1 MTNKNE
7 SKSATPKSL
16 VRRICAGLFQPV
28 PIDFLVVYRIG
39 FGLVMLW
46 WAIEYLR
53 YGVPFYNYTIT
64 PNQFSYFGFSWVK
77 PWDFAMTIGGLTF
90 DGMTLHFI
98 GLAGLSLMIAFGLW
112 YRVAAL
118 LFGLGYAYWFLLD
131 KCFYLNHYYLGTIL
145 ALMMPLLPAHRAFSI
160 DSWRRPELRCQ
171 TAPAWTL
178 WLLRFQFAIPY
189 FFGGIAK
196 INADWL
202 RGQPMRTTLSYM
214 TEHPWVTSF
223 PFDREVMVQFIC
235 WGGLVFDLAIVP
247 LLLFRRTRVLGYVL
261 ACMFHISN
269 HFLWNIGIFPWLM
282 IVATTVY
289 FDPNWPRRLLRW
301 TIAPSSVASSAPASF
316 TLRQR
321 FVLGVLVSWAAFQV
335 LVPLRVFVLPGN
347 PSWSEYTHHF
357 SWHML
362 LRAKVTGLRV
372 YGTDPKTGRSGT
384 IDLRNYLSQRQLRV
398 VGRDPRMIHQ
408 LCLFISN
415 DLESK
420 GFQDIELR
428 VLALASLNGRKPQ
441 LLIDPTVDL
450 AREPRDLSYPDWI
463 VDLHEPYR
471 HDAWNYPLAE
481 WEQHL
486 DLDLPPQMQLA
497 QVPPP
502 VSSSNSTDTSVSTK
516 GSEPQLGLPVMNAR
530 GTGSALPK
538 ANP

>member
-1 MTNKNE
+1 M
-7 SKSATPKSL
+7 
-16 VRRICAGLFQPV
+16 FQDV

-39 FGLVMLW
+39 FGLVMCW
-46 WAIEYLR
+46 WAVEYLR
-53 YGVPFYNYTIT
+53 FGVPFYNYTIA
-64 PNQFSYFGFSWVK
+64 PYQFSYYGFEWIK
-77 PWDFAMTIGGLTF
+77 PWEFSLSIGGLTY

-98 GLAGLSLMIAFGLW
+98 ALAILSLMITFGVW
-112 YRVAAL
+112 FRAAAL

-145 ALMMPLLPAHRAFSI
+145 SLMMPLLPANRAFSI
-160 DSWRRPELRCQ
+160 DAWKRPGIRSETVPQ
-171 TAPAWTL
+171 WTL
-178 WLLRFQFAIPY
+178 WLLRFQFGIPY

-196 INADWL
+196 INFDWL

-214 TEHPWVTSF
+214 TEHPWVANF

-247 LLLFRRTRVLGYVL
+247 LLLFRRTRVFGYVL
-261 ACMFHISN
+261 ACMFHLSN

-289 FDPNWPRRLLRW
+289 FDPDWPRRLLRR
-301 TIAPSSVASSAPASF
+301 PRGNVRDSSLPAQV

-321 FVLGVLVSWAAFQV
+321 LVVGALCIWVSIQA
-335 LVPLRVFVLPGN
+335 LVPLRVYVLPGN

-362 LRAKVTGLRV
+362 LRAKMTGLRV
-372 YGTDPKTGRSGT
+372 YGTDPHTGRSGT
-384 IDLRNYLSQRQLRV
+384 IDLRDYMTQRQLRV

-408 LCLFISN
+408 LCMFISQ
-415 DLESK
+415 DLERK
-420 GFQDIELR
+420 GYQDVELR

-450 AREPRDLSYPDWI
+450 AKEPRDLSYPDWI

-471 HDAWNYPLAE
+471 HDAWNYPMDQ
-481 WEQHL
+481 WEEHL
-486 DLDLPPQMQLA
+486 DLNLPPQMQLTPVTTQVA
-497 QVPPP
+497 QAGG
-502 VSSSNSTDTSVSTK
+502 VSNTVA
-516 GSEPQLGLPVMNAR
+516 QAR
-530 GTGSALPK
+530 PRAD
-538 ANP
+538 N

>member
-1 MTNKNE
+1 MTSENASE
-7 SKSATPKSL
+7 SAAPKSFL
-16 VRRICAGLFQPV
+16 TRCCGNLFQDV

-39 FGLVMLW
+39 FGLVMCW
-46 WAIEYLR
+46 WAVEYLR
-53 YGVPFYNYTIT
+53 YGVPFYNYTIA
-64 PNQFSYFGFSWVK
+64 PYQFSYYGFEWVK
-77 PWDFAMTIGGLTF
+77 PWQFSLSIGGLTY

-98 GLAGLSLMIAFGLW
+98 ALAVLSLMITFGVW
-112 YRVAAL
+112 FRVAAL

-145 ALMMPLLPAHRAFSI
+145 SLMMPLLPAHRVFSI
-160 DSWRRPELRCQ
+160 DAWKRPAIRSQ
-171 TAPAWTL
+171 TVPRWTL
-178 WLLRFQFAIPY
+178 WLLRFQFGIPY

-214 TEHPWVTSF
+214 TDHPWVANF

-247 LLLFRRTRVLGYVL
+247 LLLYRRTRVLGYVL
-261 ACMFHISN
+261 ACMFHLSN

-289 FDPNWPRRLLRW
+289 FDPDWPRRLVRR
-301 TIAPSSVASSAPASF
+301 SSDTLKTVDAPAQFNLGQRLIAGALF
-316 TLRQR
+316 TWIA
-321 FVLGVLVSWAAFQV
+321 VQV
-335 LVPLRVFVLPGN
+335 LVPLRVYVLPGN

-362 LRAKVTGLRV
+362 LRAKMTGLRV
-372 YGTDPKTGRSGT
+372 YGTDSKTGRSGT
-384 IDLRNYLSQRQLRV
+384 IDLRDYMSQRQLRV

-408 LCLFISN
+408 LCLFISQ

-420 GFQDIELR
+420 GYKDVELR

-441 LLIDPTVDL
+441 LLIDPNVDL
-450 AREPRDLSYPDWI
+450 AKEPRDLSYPDWI

-471 HDAWNYPLAE
+471 HDAWDYPMAE

-486 DLDLPPQMQLA
+486 DLDLPPQMQLR
-497 QVPPP
+497 P
-502 VSSSNSTDTSVSTK
+502 VSTQVAPPNSTTSPVAHLDPAVSSRATEK
-516 GSEPQLGLPVMNAR
+516 Q
-530 GTGSALPK
+530 
-538 ANP
+538 

>member
-1 MTNKNE
+1 MT
-7 SKSATPKSL
+7 ATTPPITNDNADGHWFSRL
-16 VRRICAGLFQPV
+16 RVNLFKQV
-28 PIDFLVVYRIG
+28 PNDFLAVYRVG
-39 FGLVMLW
+39 FGLVMCW
-46 WAIEYLR
+46 WAVEYLR
-53 YGVPFYNYTIT
+53 HGVPFFNYTVV
-64 PNQFSYFGFSWVK
+64 PYQFSYYGFSWVQ
-77 PWDFAMTIGGLTF
+77 PWDFALTIGGLTF

-98 GLAGLSLMIAFGLW
+98 ALAILSLMIASGLCF
-112 YRVAAL
+112 RVAAT

-145 ALMMPLLPAHRAFSI
+145 SLMMPLLPAHRSFSI
-160 DSWRRPELRCQ
+160 DAWRRPKLRS
-171 TAPAWTL
+171 TTVPAWTL
-178 WLLRFQFAIPY
+178 WLLRFQFGIPY

-214 TEHPWVTSF
+214 TEHPWVANF

-235 WGGLVFDLAIVP
+235 WGGLVFDLSIVP
-247 LLLFRRTRVLGYVL
+247 LLLYRKTRVLGYVL
-261 ACMFHISN
+261 ACMFHVSN

-289 FDPNWPRRLLRW
+289 FAPDWPRRLLRW
-301 TIAPSSVASSAPASF
+301 GSKAAADASAHIAPTQLSWKQKTIF
-316 TLRQR
+316 
-321 FVLGVLVSWAAFQV
+321 GVLCTWVLIQV
-335 LVPLRVFVLPGN
+335 LVPLRVFVMPGN

-384 IDLRNYLSQRQLRV
+384 IDLREYMSQRQLRV
-398 VGRDPRMIHQ
+398 VGRDPKMIHQ
-408 LCLFISN
+408 LCQFISK

-420 GFQDIELR
+420 GYEDIELR
-428 VLALASLNGRKPQ
+428 VLALASLNGRRPQ

-450 AREPRDLSYPDWI
+450 AKEPRDLGYPDWI
-463 VDLHEPYR
+463 IDLKEPYR

-486 DLDLPPQMQLA
+486 DLDLPPQMQL
-497 QVPPP
+497 PPIP
-502 VSSSNSTDTSVSTK
+502 PQSSTAAGK
-516 GSEPQLGLPVMNAR
+516 GSETAR
-530 GTGSALPK
+530 PISNVDSASDGQ
-538 ANP
+538 ATD